1 MRTKPERWD
10 SLVHK
15 EHSSI
20 SIKTA
25 VQSFVARK
33 KSLLGVIIV
42 LLMVGQLLAYA
53 QSTFKNCKAEG
64 RAAKTKKNPKGTVSA
79 KNKAQNLLKNRDDG
93 PKDSDIDGAVT
104 LTELL
109 KKSNDKK
116 FQPTQGVEVMGYVVS
131 VSPGGTAESCNCARK
146 DLQDIHIDVV
156 LKKSDAAN
164 KRKHFIV
171 EITPRFQATLGNLK
185 AVRSQLK
192 GQWVKFT
199 GWLFYDSIHADAA
212 ENTAPHHNGNWRA
225 TVWEVHPVSKFE
237 IVSAP

>member
-1 MRTKPERWD
+1 MREKPPDHWIAAIVIAIF
-10 SLVHK
+10 LIFPF
-15 EHSSI
+15 SI
-20 SIKTA
+20 ST
-25 VQSFVARK
+25 QSAF
-33 KSLLGVIIV
+33 KS
-42 LLMVGQLLAYA
+42 
-53 QSTFKNCKAEG
+53 CKAEG
-64 RAAKTKKNPKGTVSA
+64 RAAKTKKNPKGAVSA

-185 AVRSQLK
+185 AVRSQIK
-192 GQWVKFT
+192 GKWVKFT

-212 ENTAPHHNGNWRA
+212 ENTAPHHKGNWRA

-237 IVSAP
+237 IVPAP